1 MVMFPI
7 IVVYE
12 VGLMKNFVKN
22 FIYAF
27 GAQCVSMLASLAVTF
42 IVPSLI
48 GVTEFAYWQLF
59 LTYVTYVNI
68 SRLGLMDGLYLRL
81 GGKKYEDLD
90 YNLLSMERRVFIMF
104 QTFVAICVLAG
115 VLLLDFEG
123 DRTFVLVACCVCIVI
138 INANNFLGYI
148 LQAVNLTRRYS
159 ASVILQNVMWF
170 VAVLVIIVLKI
181 YSYKVIIVMYIL
193 GSVCGGIYLAW
204 YAREIVKHRKAD
216 HKLVFMDI
224 KENISCGIKLM
235 VATYAG
241 NLIISSARMI
251 IDASWGV
258 EVFGYFSFS
267 LTLANVF
274 LTFIN
279 QVSIVVFPALRRVK
293 SEKQHDAYYL
303 MRNILSL
310 LLPVVMFGYLPI
322 TIIVHLIFSQYEQ
335 SLVYLP
341 IFLPICTF
349 DGKMQMMCTTFFKSL
364 RKETMLLWINICT
377 LAGSIGLACVGAIIV
392 RNVEF
397 VAYSILV
404 VIALRSVVSELIL
417 GHMMENDIRKELIQE
432 VVLVIIF
439 VVLARFFSAA
449 YMFVIYGI
457 IYLLYIAVNHY
468 RVTKILSISKSL
480 R

>member
-1 MVMFPI
+1 
-7 IVVYE
+7 
-12 VGLMKNFVKN
+12 MKNFIKN

-27 GAQCVSMLASLAVTF
+27 GAQCISMLASLTVTF

-81 GGKKYEDLD
+81 GGKKYEELD
-90 YNLLSMERRVFIMF
+90 YDLLSMERRVFIMF
-104 QTFVAICVLAG
+104 QTFVAICALAG
-115 VLLLDFEG
+115 VLLLDLEG
-123 DRTFVLVACCVCIVI
+123 DRTFVLVACCFCIII
-138 INANNFLGYI
+138 INANNYFGYI

-159 ASVILQNVMWF
+159 VSVILQNVMWF
-170 VAVLVIIVLKI
+170 VAVLIILVLKV

-193 GSVCGGIYLAW
+193 GHVCGGLYLVWHAK
-204 YAREIVKHRKAD
+204 EIVKYRKAD
-216 HKLVFMDI
+216 LKAVFTDI

-235 VATYAG
+235 IATYTG
-241 NLIISSARMI
+241 NLIISSARMV
-251 IDASWGV
+251 IDVAWGV

-303 MRNILSL
+303 MSNVLSL
-310 LLPVVMFGYLPI
+310 LLPIVMLGYLPI
-322 TIIVHLIFSQYEQ
+322 TIIVHFILPQYEQ

-364 RKETMLLWINICT
+364 RKETMLLWINLCT
-377 LAGSIGLACVGAIIV
+377 LAGSIGLACVGTFIV

-397 VAYSILV
+397 VAYSVLV
-404 VIALRSVVSELIL
+404 VIALRSIVSELIL
-417 GHMMENDIRKELIQE
+417 GHMMENGIRKELVQE
-432 VVLVIIF
+432 IGLVIIF
-439 VVLARFFSAA
+439 VVFARYFSAA
-449 YMFVIYGI
+449 YMFIIYGI
-457 IYLLYIAVNHY
+457 IYVVYMIVNKK
-468 RVTKILSISKSL
+468 RAGEVIKLSTSL
-480 R
+480 K

>member
-1 MVMFPI
+1 
-7 IVVYE
+7 
-12 VGLMKNFVKN
+12 MKSFVKN

-27 GAQCVSMLASLAVTF
+27 GAQCVSMLASLTVTF
-42 IVPSLI
+42 IVPALI
-48 GVTEFAYWQLF
+48 GVKEFAYWQLF

-81 GGKKYEDLD
+81 GGEKYENLD

-104 QTFVAICVLAG
+104 QTFVAICILAG
-115 VLLLDFEG
+115 ILLLDFEG
-123 DRTFVLVACCVCIVI
+123 DRTFVLVACCACIVI

-159 ASVILQNVMWF
+159 VAVVLQNAAWF
-170 VAVLVIIVLKI
+170 VAVLIILVLKV

-193 GSVCGGIYLAW
+193 GHICGGIYLAW
-204 YAREIVKHRKAD
+204 HTKEIVRHRKAD
-216 HKLVFMDI
+216 IKLVFADI
-224 KENISCGIKLM
+224 KDNISCGIKLM

-279 QVSIVVFPALRRVK
+279 QVSIAVFPALRRVK
-293 SEKQHDAYYL
+293 SEKQQDAYYL

-310 LLPVVMFGYLPI
+310 LLPIVMLGYFPI
-322 TIIVHLIFSQYEQ
+322 TIIVHLILPQYEQ

-341 IFLPICTF
+341 VFLPICTF

-364 RKETMLLWINICT
+364 RKETMLLWINLCT
-377 LAGSIGLACVGAIIV
+377 LVGSIALACVGAFLI

-397 VAYSILV
+397 VAYSILI

-417 GHMMENDIRKELIQE
+417 GHMMKNNIRHELIQE
-432 VVLVIIF
+432 IGLVAIF
-439 VVLARFFSAA
+439 VVLTKFFSAA
-449 YMFVIYGI
+449 YMFVIFGI
-457 IYLLYIAVNHY
+457 IYIIYLRSN
-468 RVTKILSISKSL
+468 RVRVKKIVQMSRSL

>member
-1 MVMFPI
+1 MLPSAVAC
-7 IVVYE
+7 E
-12 VGLMKNFVKN
+12 VGLMKNFIKN
-22 FIYAF
+22 FVYAF
-27 GAQCVSMLASLAVTF
+27 GAQCISMLASLTVTF

-81 GGKKYEDLD
+81 GGKKYEELD
-90 YNLLSMERRVFIMF
+90 YDLLSLERRVFIMF

-115 VLLLDFEG
+115 VLLLDLEG

-159 ASVILQNVMWF
+159 VSVILQNVMWF
-170 VAVLVIIVLKI
+170 VAVLVILVLKI

-193 GSVCGGIYLAW
+193 GHVCGGIYLAW
-204 YAREIVKHRKAD
+204 HAKEIVKHRKAD
-216 HKLVFMDI
+216 LKAVFIDI

-251 IDASWGV
+251 IDAAWGV

-303 MRNILSL
+303 MRNVLSL
-310 LLPVVMFGYLPI
+310 LLPVVMLGYLPI
-322 TIIVHLIFSQYEQ
+322 TIIVHFILPQYEQ

-364 RKETMLLWINICT
+364 RKETMLLWINLCT
-377 LAGSIGLACVGAIIV
+377 LAGSIGLACVGAFIV

-404 VIALRSVVSELIL
+404 VIAARSIVSELIL
-417 GHMMENDIRKELIQE
+417 GHMMKNDIRKELVQE
-432 VVLVIIF
+432 IGLVIIF
-439 VVLARFFSAA
+439 VVLARFLSVVQIF
-449 YMFVIYGI
+449 FVYGVVYVL
-457 IYLLYIAVNHY
+457 YLLINKSRIG
-468 RVTKILSISKSL
+468 RVVEMGKSL